1 MLLNR
6 FEFALMTS
14 PIRALIQE
22 IYEMKKCAG
31 SPVRKLSARPWR
43 SVCGS
48 GAGSAMIMKYFSP
61 ARLTCID
68 PDRKMISLAR
78 QRSRNGP
85 VTFQVMDASELSFN
99 DASLDA
105 VFVFGAMHHIPD
117 PSWKRAIG
125 EIHRVLK
132 DGRQLI
138 IEDMSAETFQHG
150 SGRLLKPFM
159 SHPYDKMLRVGE
171 FREFL
176 EGTGFKILS
185 FVQESFLGFR
195 YFSLA
200 ARKIPL

>member
-22 IYEMKKCAG
+22 KYEMKKLRRIAG
-31 SPVRKLSARPWR
+31 TEDIGEALEIG
-43 SVCGS
+43 CGS